1 MEVRGFPLPKIEQ
14 STRPWWG
21 HTSPPPPLPSHASLP
36 PPLIPPTSPFFSS
49 PPPIFPIPCE
59 QEFAAN
65 ELLPR
70 AAEWDAQKHFPV
82 DVLRKAAGL
91 GFAAL
96 FVREDVGGSGLG
108 RADGAVVFEALA
120 HADVSTTAYLTIH
133 NMNASI
139 IDRFGSE
146 EQQQKWLPALATMDL
161 FSSYCL
167 TEPGSG
173 SDAAALKVRHGDRM
187 AFISGATASDVYVVM
202 ARTDGEGPKG
212 ISCFL
217 VEKGMPGLSFG
228 QLEKKLGWNSQP
240 TAAVILEDLRVPA
253 ANLIGGRG
261 NGFRIAMTGLD
272 GGRVNIGAC
281 SVGGAQ
287 FCLEYAQQYAT
298 DRKQPITFFQ
308 NTQFQLVHM
317 TAAFLPLPAS
327 LSSLSCPASPF
338 QNTQF
343 QLVHMTAAF
352 LPLPASLSSLSCPAS
367 PFQNTQFQLVHMTAA
382 FLPLPASLSSLSC
395 PASPFQ
401 NTQFQLVH
409 MTAAFLPLPASL
421 SSLSCPAS
429 PFQNTQFQLFGKPI
443 TAFQNTQFQLAD
455 MATAVEAASLMFGK
469 PITAFQNTQFQ
480 LADMATAVE
489 AASLMFGKPI
499 TAFQNTQFQLA
510 DMATAVEAASL
521 MFGKPIT
528 AFQNTQFQLADMA
541 TAVEAS
547 RLMVRNAATAIDVKA
562 PWATTAAAMAKR

>member
-59 QEFAAN
+59 QDFAAN

-173 SDAAALKVRHGDRM
+173 SDAAALKDLLSPRIASWSLAAAAM
-187 AFISGATASDVYVVM
+187 PLLSSGATASDVYVVM

-240 TAAVILEDLRVPA
+240 TAAALCWGIIRVGWNSQPTAAVGRAQVILGDVILEDVRVPA

-298 DRKQPITFFQ
+298 DRKQ
-308 NTQFQLVHM
+308 
-317 TAAFLPLPAS
+317 
-327 LSSLSCPASPF
+327 
-338 QNTQF
+338 
-343 QLVHMTAAF
+343 
-352 LPLPASLSSLSCPAS
+352 
-367 PFQNTQFQLVHMTAA
+367 
-382 FLPLPASLSSLSC
+382 
-395 PASPFQ
+395 
-401 NTQFQLVH
+401 
-409 MTAAFLPLPASL
+409 
-421 SSLSCPAS
+421 
-429 PFQNTQFQLFGKPI
+429 
-443 TAFQNTQFQLAD
+443 
-455 MATAVEAASLMFGK
+455 
-469 PITAFQNTQFQ
+469 
-480 LADMATAVE
+480 
-489 AASLMFGKPI
+489 
-499 TAFQNTQFQLA
+499 
-510 DMATAVEAASL
+510 
-521 MFGKPIT
+521 FGKPIT

-562 PWATTAAAMAKR
+562 PWATTAAAMAKRFATDNCYQVANQALQMLGGYGFLQDYPVERYLRDLRVHTILEGTNEIMRLIIARRLLQP